1 MNAAQVEQLVL
12 KALEASAKEGFP
24 NERIEAEL
32 HQLELHAR
40 HVCQNRA
47 FAMPLLPCYSSPHD
61 TRLRIRV
68 HDIQTTTR
76 FGVQMSLA
84 LAEAWIHGA
93 KPTDL
98 LDLDAVRIGKGSQ
111 FSD

>member
-24 NERIEAEL
+24 KERIEAEL

-40 HVCQNRA
+40 HVCQNRRSQCHSCHA
-47 FAMPLLPCYSSPHD
+47 NPHD
-61 TRLRIRV
+61 IQLCIRV
-68 HDIQTTTR
+68 HGIQATTR

-98 LDLDAVRIGKGSQ
+98 LDLDAVRIGEGSQ
-111 FSD
+111 FGD